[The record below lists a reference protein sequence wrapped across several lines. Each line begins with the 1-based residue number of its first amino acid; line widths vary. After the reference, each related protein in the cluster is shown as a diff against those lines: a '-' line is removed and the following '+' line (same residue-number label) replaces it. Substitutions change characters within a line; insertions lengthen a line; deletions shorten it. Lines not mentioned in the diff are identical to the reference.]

1 MSQSLT
7 ALYLQNPEL
16 ANALRK
22 REAGQ
27 AMMQQGM
34 DSSPVQHWSQGVSRL
49 AQALI
54 GGYEANKADREFKEY
69 GEKSDAELKAFSE
82 RARGGGMGAA
92 LMQADQPPA
101 APAMPAAAA
110 PRMPPMGSPE
120 LMGMVAPVAQRYGV
134 PLSLAMALVQQESG
148 GNPGA
153 VGDGGQSVGLGQIQ
167 ARTATNPGYGVAPM
181 DPAQRT
187 NPEANLDFAMRYL
200 VGKGRHMGATDL
212 NDPAHQDIALRA
224 YNGGGD
230 PNYVQNVRGRMGSDA
245 MPVAGPGVGQG
256 APQGQPSPMVG
267 SRDLAEAQ
275 RLAALA
281 QEASTSRNPNIRA
294 QAPMLMQQAQMA
306 QTAALQRQPQPS
318 ETERLALAAGLQPGT
333 PQYQQAMQ
341 AALDRKG
348 GPLVSIDQRGESSF
362 EQKRAATMAERVQG
376 WEDANVKSAQTLNRL
391 TQMERA
397 LDQFSTGA
405 MSGAMLKAGQIAQRL
420 NVPPATLE
428 ALGINPEQVAS
439 GEAIRS
445 LASQMLVGMIGSGG
459 FPAQGFSN
467 ADREMLERALPGL
480 QNSPGGNKM
489 IIQIMRAGAQRDMEI
504 GKAWRDWSRTK
515 GDNLA
520 SVRGFQSEILPGIT
534 ERGIVSPILEQGGWT
549 DPASGPGGAAQQPG
563 APADGATATNP
574 QTGERL
580 VFRNGQWGAAR

>member
-27 AMMQQGM
+27 AMLQQGM

-306 QTAALQRQPQPS
+306 QQVALQRQPQ
-318 ETERLALAAGLQPGT
+318 ETEAHRLALQAGLQPGT
-333 PQYQQAMQ
+333 PQYQEMMLAVLRGK
-341 AALDRKG
+341 AAGQVTNITMPPQTQTGPIPPGFQLVQRDGTLRMEVIPG
-348 GPLVSIDQRGESSF
+348 GPADKKATG
-362 EQKRAATMAERVQG
+362 EQKKEDLRDAATGRAANIVL
-376 WEDANVKSAQTLNRL
+376 EDIGRIGKAVEASFLPATGIGASTLSSIPGTAAHDVAKLLDGIKANVAFDKLQ
-391 TQMERA
+391 QMREA
-397 LDQFSTGA
+397 SPTG
-405 MSGAMLKAGQIAQRL
+405 G
-420 NVPPATLE
+420 
-428 ALGINPEQVAS
+428 ALGAVS
-439 GEAIRS
+439 
-445 LASQMLVGMIGSGG
+445 
-459 FPAQGFSN
+459 
-467 ADREMLERALPGL
+467 DREMALL
-480 QNSPGGNKM
+480 QATLGS
-489 IIQIMRAGAQRDMEI
+489 
-504 GKAWRDWSRTK
+504 
-515 GDNLA
+515 
-520 SVRGFQSEILPGIT
+520 
-534 ERGIVSPILEQGGWT
+534 LEQSQSSQQFKENLGRLKT
-549 DPASGPGGAAQQPG
+549 VYMDIIHGPGKWREAAPAETMPLANQQPSG
-563 APADGATATNP
+563 QGSRPPLDS
-574 QTGERL
+574 
-580 VFRNGQWGAAR
+580 FRR

>member
-92 LMQADQPPA
+92 LMQAPDQPPA
-101 APAMPAAAA
+101 APAMPAASA
-110 PRMPPMGSPE
+110 PRMPPMGSSE

-212 NDPAHQDIALRA
+212 NDPSHQDIALRA

-245 MPVAGPGVGQG
+245 MPVAGPGAGQG

-306 QTAALQRQPQPS
+306 QQAALQRQPQ
-318 ETERLALAAGLQPGT
+318 ETEAHRLALQAGLQPGT
-333 PQYQQAMQ
+333 PQYQEMMLAVLRGK
-341 AALDRKG
+341 AAGQTTNITMPPQTQTGPIPPGFQLRSVDGVLRMEPILG
-348 GPLVSIDQRGESSF
+348 GPADTKATGEKKKEESRDAATARSGNIVVEDIKRIGTLLDTSLLPATGIGATTLSAIPGTASHDVAKLLDGIKGNIAFDKLSQMRESSP
-362 EQKRAATMAERVQG
+362 
-376 WEDANVKSAQTLNRL
+376 
-391 TQMERA
+391 
-397 LDQFSTGA
+397 TG
-405 MSGAMLKAGQIAQRL
+405 G
-420 NVPPATLE
+420 
-428 ALGINPEQVAS
+428 ALGAVS
-439 GEAIRS
+439 
-445 LASQMLVGMIGSGG
+445 
-459 FPAQGFSN
+459 
-467 ADREMLERALPGL
+467 DREMGLLQSVYGSLE
-480 QNSPGGNKM
+480 QSQSTQQFK
-489 IIQIMRAGAQRDMEI
+489 E
-504 GKAWRDWSRTK
+504 
-515 GDNLA
+515 NLA
-520 SVRGFQSEILPGIT
+520 RLKTIYLDIVHGSGKWKEAKSGEIT
-534 ERGIVSPILEQGGWT
+534 FTSN
-549 DPASGPGGAAQQPG
+549 SQPG
-563 APADGATATNP
+563 AQGNRPPLDS
-574 QTGERL
+574 
-580 VFRNGQWGAAR
+580 FRR